1 MSDVYKSMGLYV
13 FQVQGGA
20 KPIRSR
26 VLAEKQLIEWPTD
39 CSFKCYLYTYLSGA
53 LPGTNVWILLRD
65 PGRFSHRVLPVETF
79 NTDRKYGGT

>member
-1 MSDVYKSMGLYV
+1 MGLYV

-26 VLAEKQLIEWPTD
+26 VLAEKIFIEWPTD
-39 CSFKCYLYTYLSGA
+39 CSFKCYIYTDSSGA
-53 LPGTNVWILLRD
+53 LPGVNVWILLRD

-79 NTDRKYGGT
+79 NTDRKYGGA

>member
-1 MSDVYKSMGLYV
+1 MVLYV
-13 FQVQGGA
+13 FQVQGGV

-26 VLAEKQLIEWPTD
+26 VLAEK
-39 CSFKCYLYTYLSGA
+39 CSSSDRLTVPLSVTYIHTHLERYLVLTFGYC
-53 LPGTNVWILLRD
+53 LRD